1 MPVTIGS
8 LKLFTVEEVAETLDV
23 RAETIRDY
31 LRRGKLVGN
40 RIGVK
45 WYVSEDT
52 LRAFFERPGRK
63 PRKR

>member
-1 MPVTIGS
+1 MPVKIG
-8 LKLFTVEEVAETLDV
+8 KLVLYTVEEVTETLDV

-52 LRAFFERPGRK
+52 LRTFFERPGRK
-63 PRKR
+63 PRKG